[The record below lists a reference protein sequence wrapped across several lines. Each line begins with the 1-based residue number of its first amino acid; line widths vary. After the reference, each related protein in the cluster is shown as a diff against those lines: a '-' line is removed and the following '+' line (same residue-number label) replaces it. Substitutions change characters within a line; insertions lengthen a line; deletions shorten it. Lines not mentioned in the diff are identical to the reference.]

1 LEKNN
6 YSADRPEMNFRAGMR
21 RLFGTFY
28 FLRAKIKPGGKP
40 EDGSGKKKGQGTGI
54 KVIRRRPGI
63 KVLYDLVSYV
73 TFFYMMQMTFNDS
86 PANVFPG
93 N

>member
-1 LEKNN
+1 MGAVRRK
-6 YSADRPEMNFRAGMR
+6 DRE
-21 RLFGTFY
+21 
-28 FLRAKIKPGGKP
+28 
-40 EDGSGKKKGQGTGI
+40 TGI

-86 PANVFPG
+86 PANAFPT